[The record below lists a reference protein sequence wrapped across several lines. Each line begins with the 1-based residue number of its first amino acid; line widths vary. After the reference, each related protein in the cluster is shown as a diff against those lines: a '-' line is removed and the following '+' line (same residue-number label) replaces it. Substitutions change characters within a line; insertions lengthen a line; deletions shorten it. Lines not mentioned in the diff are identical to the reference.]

1 MKLKLRKWQLDAGQ
15 LAIERFKTGNKIF
28 VTEACTGAGKTLHG
42 CDVMRR
48 LSRDGLADLV
58 VVVTPST
65 ATRIGWVERLNEVGF
80 NATDNADLFGTTDFN
95 AAVITYSA
103 IAALDRALRYRPIYN
118 GIAAVV
124 DEYHHG
130 EQDASWGATIARIE
144 QISQS
149 VLFLSGTP
157 WRSNGQ
163 IAVLA
168 SRCNMRGEP
177 YYDGD
182 RVKADYAY
190 TYRDDLVQQGDDRGT
205 VAVRFSFC
213 DSQCTDR
220 AGRTERLVNPHLDQM
235 PHEEREAWIEEAMKS
250 DIRIGKHVQT
260 QGDIADYS
268 LSGNALVRSMLA
280 DGIASLQSYR
290 ERMDG
295 SPLPVLLVVA
305 KGIKEAHAIHQ
316 YMQNGMTV
324 YGRPVRS
331 ALIVSDKDTASHEI
345 SEVQAKCR
353 SGLLDVIVSV
363 GMVSEGVDIPQI
375 KGVVFL
381 SAIMTALYIVQVIGR
396 LLRRIRVN
404 DAYMDASVN
413 HAPGF
418 FIAPAAPK
426 LRAIAAR
433 IEQEISEAAASAKST
448 KGEDAEVE
456 REPDPVEPCIVE
468 TTGDVERVYRGSED
482 HAKWQEAVEAMIN
495 HERARDCHVDQFW
508 AEWVLSMALSG
519 DTSAWKEARRQMEDR
534 CECLGIELA
543 DLFQDAMRVAG
554 LNFTMEQQ
562 HKIASREAEV
572 ARQRVRHEVLPYKD
586 IEDNGIAYKEVA
598 IAIRRRCM
606 FGRSWSFT
614 TATLDEKRR
623 WIDEANAMRRKVA

>member
-1 MKLKLRKWQLDAGQ
+1 MKFKLRKWQIDAGQ
-15 LAIERFKTGNKIF
+15 LAIERFKAGHKVF

-42 CDVMRR
+42 CDVMHR
-48 LSRDGLADLV
+48 LSRDGMAELV

-80 NATDNADLFGTTDFN
+80 NATDNPDLFGTADFD

-103 IAALDRALRYRPIYN
+103 IAALDKALKGRPIYN

-130 EQDASWGATIARIE
+130 EQDASWGATISRIE

-168 SRCNMRGEP
+168 SHCNMRGEP

-190 TYRDDLVQQGDDRGT
+190 TYRDDLEQQGDDRGT
-205 VAVRFSFC
+205 VAVRFFFH
-213 DSQCTDR
+213 DSQCTDK
-220 AGRTERLVNPHLDQM
+220 AGRTEKLTNPHLDKM
-235 PHEEREAWIEEAMKS
+235 SHEAREAWIEEAMKS
-250 DIRIGKHVQT
+250 DIRIGKHVRT
-260 QGDIADYS
+260 QGTIANYS
-268 LSGNALVRSMLA
+268 LNGNALVKSMLA

-290 ERMDG
+290 ERMGG

-305 KGIKEAHAIHQ
+305 QNIKEAHALHQ
-316 YMQNGMTV
+316 SMQNGMAV

-404 DAYMDASVN
+404 DAYMDTSVN

-433 IEQEISEAAASAKST
+433 IEQEISEAAASARSEKTDGTEVST
-448 KGEDAEVE
+448 
-456 REPDPVEPCIVE
+456 RPEPDDPCFVE
-468 TTGDVERVYRGSED
+468 TTGDIERVYRGSED
-482 HAKWQEAVEAMIN
+482 HAKLQEAVEAMIN
-495 HERARDCHVDQFW
+495 HERARDCHVDRFW

-519 DTSAWKEARRQMEDR
+519 ETAAWKEARRQMEDR
-534 CECLGIELA
+534 CQCLGIELA

-554 LNFTMEQQ
+554 LNLTMEQK
-562 HKIASREAEV
+562 HKIASREAEI
-572 ARQRVRHEVLPYKD
+572 ARQRVRHEVLPYRNM
-586 IEDNGIAYKEVA
+586 EDNGVAYKEVA
-598 IAIRRRCM
+598 LAIRHRCM

-614 TATLDEKRR
+614 TATLDEKHR
-623 WIDEANAMRRKVA
+623 WIDEANAMRREVA